1 MQYKNFGH
9 QVRGFKKCS
18 DSTEIYYKLFKTD
31 ERIVKTIFEFNGSIE
46 IGMIRT
52 EGHSWNVLW
61 TNCYSQAYMYEGLN
75 EFQKINHFPSISEI
89 TRKDKLCDNVV
100 NMQIKY
106 SIDEFNFI
114 PETFILPDEFDEFQE
129 TYQKFINQNGYS
141 QYWIVKPFSL
151 SRGRGIFLI
160 DDISEVPDDESFII
174 SRYISNPL
182 LINGLKFDMRIYV
195 AITCIEPLRIY
206 IFDEGLAR
214 FATEKYSLS
223 DSKER
228 KFAHLTNYSI
238 NKKNKK
244 FIQNR
249 SSSED
254 NFGSKWSLSALFR
267 LLKTI
272 GVDTKLLWSRIYD
285 IIIKSIISV
294 YSQLVASSKEV
305 VRNRT
310 NCFELLGYDIL
321 IDSELKPWLL
331 EVNLTPSLACESP
344 IDISLKSN
352 LIAGLFNLIGV
363 KPFERRK
370 DLLARTKQKIQAQNR
385 PGSAKRPSKV

>member
-1 MQYKNFGH
+1 
-9 QVRGFKKCS
+9 
-18 DSTEIYYKLFKTD
+18 
-31 ERIVKTIFEFNGSIE
+31 
-46 IGMIRT
+46 
-52 EGHSWNVLW
+52 
-61 TNCYSQAYMYEGLN
+61 MYEGLN
-75 EFQKINHFPSISEI
+75 EYQKINHFPSISEI
-89 TRKDKLCDNVV
+89 TRKDKLCDNII

-106 SIDEFNFI
+106 SKEEFNFI

-195 AITCIEPLRIY
+195 AITCLEPLRIY

-214 FATEKYSLS
+214 FATEKYSLA

-228 KFAHLTNYSI
+228 KYAHLTNYSI

-244 FIQNR
+244 FVQNR

-254 NFGSKWSLSALFR
+254 NYGSKWSLSALFR

-294 YSQLVASSKEV
+294 YPQLVASSKEV

-321 IDSELKPWLL
+321 VDSELKPWLL

-344 IDISLKSN
+344 IDIVLKSN
-352 LIAGLFNLIGV
+352 LISGLLNLIGI

-370 DLLARTKQKIQAQNR
+370 DLIARTKQKLQAQNR
-385 PGSAKRPSKV
+385 PGSASRTKQNNDKQDETASIKKTLSVI